1 MKLIGLLVSLAILGY
16 AASIYLKS
24 SKLSTASPDGSQSRP
39 KDYLDDA
46 QKSADAMKKSLQE
59 QQERM
64 NNSN

>member
-1 MKLIGLLVSLAILGY
+1 MKLIGLLISLAIIGY
-16 AASIYLKS
+16 AMSIYMS
-24 SKLSTASPDGSQSRP
+24 SSSLTTASPDGSQSRP

-46 QKSADAMKKSLQE
+46 QKSADVMKKSLQE